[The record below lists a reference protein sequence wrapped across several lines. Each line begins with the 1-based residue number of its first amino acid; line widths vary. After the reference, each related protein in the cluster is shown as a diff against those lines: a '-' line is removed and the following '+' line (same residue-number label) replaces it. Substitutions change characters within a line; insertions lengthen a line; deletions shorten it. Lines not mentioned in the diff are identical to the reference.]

1 MRNPFRYFK
10 TSPDNIRLVRLG
22 RVTSTC
28 GPRSTDYG
36 VSQTSSR
43 LSDSAAERFPV
54 TARQQHIVR
63 LNPASAPSLPRRDW
77 FVLLPTVPSQHQK
90 LSCSHL
96 ITRRGPMP
104 RSHRA
109 QDCHGQYVGEMCG
122 NPGFVP
128 SARAKGIRNCRRRA
142 SGKRLKESTIFSRTL
157 GAESIGLEKTPSQ
170 SPAVAL

>member
-1 MRNPFRYFK
+1 M
-10 TSPDNIRLVRLG
+10 
-22 RVTSTC
+22 
-28 GPRSTDYG
+28 
-36 VSQTSSR
+36 
-43 LSDSAAERFPV
+43 RFPV

-104 RSHRA
+104 RFHCAR
-109 QDCHGQYVGEMCG
+109 DCHDQYVGEMCG

-142 SGKRLKESTIFSRTL
+142 SGKRLKESTIFQPYL
-157 GAESIGLEKTPSQ
+157 GGRVHRFGENPFS
-170 SPAVAL
+170 VACGDPLRWRRRPKPGPKRLHICGIRDRPN